1 MIIRKYETSDEKNW
15 EDLVKKCKNP
25 AFVLTRRFLQ
35 YHENKFDD
43 YSLVVYNDNFL
54 IAALPAC
61 RQENVWYAH
70 PGLPFADLIM
80 ADRYKWTMTKDIVSK
95 IISFL
100 KEAGFTEMIVKIM
113 PQMYKKLPGDEWLY
127 YLRNYG
133 ARLFE
138 QKLTTAIP
146 LIEYE
151 NIRKDV
157 INISKQNKRNFIIK
171 EAGDQLTDLY
181 ELMKKN
187 MAEKYNSLPTHT
199 LADLLKL
206 QKLFPEKI
214 NCIAGFEG
222 EELKGG
228 IILFIYESVVKV
240 QYIFSSQ
247 QFLADV
253 LLLKTVELYRSG
265 YTFIDLGTSNSLPNN
280 EINYG
285 VLQFKAK
292 NGGKAFIVESYELLF

>member
-15 EDLVKKCKNP
+15 EDLVKRCKNP

-157 INISKQNKRNFIIK
+157 KMCIRDRSKSNH
-171 EAGDQLTDLY
+171 
-181 ELMKKN
+181 
-187 MAEKYNSLPTHT
+187 KYVCCR
-199 LADLLKL
+199 
-206 QKLFPEKI
+206 FV
-214 NCIAGFEG
+214 FW
-222 EELKGG
+222 
-228 IILFIYESVVKV
+228 
-240 QYIFSSQ
+240 
-247 QFLADV
+247 
-253 LLLKTVELYRSG
+253 
-265 YTFIDLGTSNSLPNN
+265 
-280 EINYG
+280 
-285 VLQFKAK
+285 
-292 NGGKAFIVESYELLF
+292 NGGDDKATCHLFCFACSDVDYS